1 MKLFNTFN
9 MFNKKRLLLIL
20 FFSLTLIIFQLFLV
34 QFVIGEYLFY
44 TGKPNVVIDETTYE
58 VDENFSVY
66 TSEDGYAGIIGK
78 DLNYPKLY
86 VSHISDEYFIKLLEV
101 KAIKHINGDKCQFF
115 FLDYDPTWR
124 NAETKLT
131 FKWLDIENENVLEV
145 YREFG
150 CSIAKQIEGV
160 DDT

>member
-1 MKLFNTFN
+1 M
-9 MFNKKRLLLIL
+9 
-20 FFSLTLIIFQLFLV
+20 
-34 QFVIGEYLFY
+34 QFVTGEYLFY
-44 TGKPNVVIDETTYE
+44 TGKPNVVIDGTTYK
-58 VDENFSVY
+58 VNENFSVY
-66 TSEDGYAGIIGK
+66 TSKDGYAGIIGK
-78 DLNYPKLY
+78 GFNYPKLS

-115 FLDYDPTWR
+115 FWDYDPTWR

-150 CSIAKQIEGV
+150 CNIAKQIEGV
-160 DDT
+160 GDT